1 MTWLYVIAK
10 VVYFPG
16 TFLKAFWE
24 HLSCRTLG
32 VPIYAADTYISKN
45 VLSGHVSMIPAETP
59 AKSFFVCFLP
69 SLLNFL
75 IGAPAFGVG
84 VLTLGF
90 LGVDVIDPMSG
101 QFCPM
106 FIVYVLLYLFGA
118 SCLCSM
124 FPYTQDAG
132 PMWRMHFGK
141 DSGVH
146 TARKIIAF
154 LPACI
159 LTGGAYL
166 ERYGVT
172 FLISLA
178 ALVYWIIT

>member
-10 VVYFPG
+10 AVYFPG

-32 VPIYAADTYISKN
+32 IPIYAADTYISKN

-59 AKSFFVCFLP
+59 AKSFLVCLLP
-69 SLLNFL
+69 SMLNFL
-75 IGAPAFGVG
+75 IGFPAFATGV
-84 VLTLGF
+84 VTLGF

-101 QFCPM
+101 QFCPL
-106 FIVYVLLYLFGA
+106 FIVYILLYLFGSA
-118 SCLCSM
+118 CLCSM
-124 FPYTQDAG
+124 FPYTQDAQH
-132 PMWRMHFGK
+132 MWHMHFGK
-141 DSGVH
+141 NSNVNPV
-146 TARKIIAF
+146 RKIFAF

-166 ERYGVT
+166 ERYGIT
-172 FLISLA
+172 FLASLA
-178 ALVYWIIT
+178 ALVFWIVT

>member
-1 MTWLYVIAK
+1 MKWLYVIAK
-10 VVYFPG
+10 AVYFPG

-32 VPIYAADTYISKN
+32 VPIYAADTYIAKN

-59 AKSFFVCFLP
+59 TKSFFVCFLP
-69 SLLNFL
+69 SLISFI
-75 IGAPAFGVG
+75 IGFPAFAAGA
-84 VLTLGF
+84 LTLGF

-101 QFCPM
+101 KFCPM
-106 FIVYVLLYLFGA
+106 FVVYVLLYLFGA
-118 SCLCSM
+118 SCLCSV
-124 FPYTQDAG
+124 FPYTQDAQHL
-132 PMWRMHFGK
+132 WHMHFGK
-141 DSGVH
+141 DSRVSP
-146 TARKIIAF
+146 ARKVFAF

-172 FLISLA
+172 FLLSLGL
-178 ALVYWIIT
+178 LVYWIVT